1 MQSEQIRNLS
11 TQLNLRWIYLSK
23 ESHPTQLPSYKYK
36 LLNATIVIHA
46 FIVELQVLVM
56 KSLRKPKRLI
66 IRGDDEREYKFLVK
80 GGEDLRQDQRIEMV
94 FTNMNQM
101 MAKSRKCQRLSLV
114 TYNVIPINTR
124 WASLLA

>member
-1 MQSEQIRNLS
+1 
-11 TQLNLRWIYLSK
+11 
-23 ESHPTQLPSYKYK
+23 
-36 LLNATIVIHA
+36 
-46 FIVELQVLVM
+46 M

-114 TYNVIPINTR
+114 TYNIIPINTR
-124 WASLLA
+124 WVSLLAEHVITLLAINRFYQNEIKLQCHTNF